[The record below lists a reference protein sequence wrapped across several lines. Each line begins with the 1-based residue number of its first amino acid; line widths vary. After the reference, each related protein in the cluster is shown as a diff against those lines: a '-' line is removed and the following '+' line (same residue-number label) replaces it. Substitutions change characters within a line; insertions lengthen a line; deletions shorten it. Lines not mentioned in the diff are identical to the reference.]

1 MSFPEAFLL
10 QFMEVIDKVGGND
23 TESSHME
30 LHKLFNEQGYSDYV
44 VVYLRLIT
52 SGQLQRDA
60 DFYQH
65 FIEGERTIA
74 EFCHQVCVLFLIF
87 SLLKRHC
94 GFITTVCFFVG
105 SRTNVQRV

>member
-1 MSFPEAFLL
+1 MNPLL
-10 QFMEVIDKVGGND
+10 QFMEVINKVGGD
-23 TESSHME
+23 DIESSHME

-65 FIEGERTIA
+65 FIEGERTIT
-74 EFCHQVCVLFLIF
+74 EFCHQVCLLIF
-87 SLLKRHC
+87 
-94 GFITTVCFFVG
+94 I
-105 SRTNVQRV
+105 

>member
-1 MSFPEAFLL
+1 
-10 QFMEVIDKVGGND
+10 MEVIEKVGGD
-23 TESSHME
+23 TQSSHME

-65 FIEGERTIA
+65 FIEGERTIT
-74 EFCHQVCVLFLIF
+74 EFCHQVCLLIIFIYLYHIVHINFL
-87 SLLKRHC
+87 L
-94 GFITTVCFFVG
+94 
-105 SRTNVQRV
+105 

>member
-1 MSFPEAFLL
+1 
-10 QFMEVIDKVGGND
+10 MEVIDKVGGD

-65 FIEGERTIA
+65 FIEGERTIS
-74 EFCHQVCVLFLIF
+74 EFCHQVYSYHYSFSNLFKMFIYIYCNVFPPPFF
-87 SLLKRHC
+87 SL
-94 GFITTVCFFVG
+94 G
-105 SRTNVQRV
+105 S

>member
-1 MSFPEAFLL
+1 MDFDEL
-10 QFMEVIDKVGGND
+10 QFMEVIDKVGGD

-65 FIEGERTIA
+65 FIEGDRTIT
-74 EFCHQVCVLFLIF
+74 EFCHQVCTSILTFIFFCHICIVNLI
-87 SLLKRHC
+87 
-94 GFITTVCFFVG
+94 I
-105 SRTNVQRV
+105 

>member
-1 MSFPEAFLL
+1 
-10 QFMEVIDKVGGND
+10 MEVIDKVGGD

-65 FIEGERTIA
+65 FIEGERTIS
-74 EFCHQVCVLFLIF
+74 EFCHQVRMMLISAQSFYVDIYSSILFIF
-87 SLLKRHC
+87 IL
-94 GFITTVCFFVG
+94 F
-105 SRTNVQRV
+105 

>member
-1 MSFPEAFLL
+1 MDFDEL
-10 QFMEVIDKVGGND
+10 QFMEVIDKVGGD
-23 TESSHME
+23 AESSYME

-65 FIEGERTIA
+65 FIEGDRTIT
-74 EFCHQVCVLFLIF
+74 EFCHQVCIAIHSYFYCHIYIINVTILIII
-87 SLLKRHC
+87 L
-94 GFITTVCFFVG
+94 FVG
-105 SRTNVQRV
+105 S

>member
-1 MSFPEAFLL
+1 
-10 QFMEVIDKVGGND
+10 MEVIDKVGGSD
-23 TESSHME
+23 TESSHTE

-65 FIEGERTIA
+65 FIEGERTIT
-74 EFCHQVCVLFLIF
+74 EFCHQVDICLMLLISF
-87 SLLKRHC
+87 NSFYEVR
-94 GFITTVCFFVG
+94 I
-105 SRTNVQRV
+105 

>member
-1 MSFPEAFLL
+1 
-10 QFMEVIDKVGGND
+10 MEVIDKVGGD

-65 FIEGERTIA
+65 FIEGDRTIT
-74 EFCHQVCVLFLIF
+74 EFCHQVCILILTFIFLASHIYMINPFIKFIIYTLIF
-87 SLLKRHC
+87 
-94 GFITTVCFFVG
+94 FIG
-105 SRTNVQRV
+105 S

>member
-1 MSFPEAFLL
+1 
-10 QFMEVIDKVGGND
+10 MEVIDKVGGSD

-65 FIEGERTIA
+65 FIEGERTIM
-74 EFCHQVCVLFLIF
+74 EFCHQVYSLISTLDDLVYIVIKF
-87 SLLKRHC
+87 FHHFE
-94 GFITTVCFFVG
+94 GFILKMHSFAG
-105 SRTNVQRV
+105 SRANVQRI

>member
-1 MSFPEAFLL
+1 
-10 QFMEVIDKVGGND
+10 MEVIDKVGGGD
-23 TESSHME
+23 AESSHME

-65 FIEGERTIA
+65 FIEGERTIT
-74 EFCHQVCVLFLIF
+74 EFCHQVCISILMLIF
-87 SLLKRHC
+87 NFNSISLN
-94 GFITTVCFFVG
+94 FFYEVMI
-105 SRTNVQRV
+105 

>member
-1 MSFPEAFLL
+1 
-10 QFMEVIDKVGGND
+10 MEVIDKVGGD

-65 FIEGERTIA
+65 FIEGERTIS
-74 EFCHQVCVLFLIF
+74 EFCHQVRDGESDSLNFFTLIF
-87 SLLKRHC
+87 DSNE
-94 GFITTVCFFVG
+94 FFFFFLG
-105 SRTNVQRV
+105 SRTNV

>member
-1 MSFPEAFLL
+1 
-10 QFMEVIDKVGGND
+10 MEVIDKVGGSD

-65 FIEGERTIA
+65 FIEGERTIM
-74 EFCHQVCVLFLIF
+74 EFCHQVYILI
-87 SLLKRHC
+87 SRIDDLVIYIYIYIMIK
-94 GFITTVCFFVG
+94 FF
-105 SRTNVQRV
+105 

>member
-1 MSFPEAFLL
+1 
-10 QFMEVIDKVGGND
+10 MEVIDKVGGD

-65 FIEGERTIA
+65 FIEGERTIS
-74 EFCHQVCVLFLIF
+74 EFCHQVRMMLISDQSFYVDIYYSILILFTFILKVYLY
-87 SLLKRHC
+87 LLH
-94 GFITTVCFFVG
+94 FCFLG
-105 SRTNVQRV
+105 SRTNV

>member
-1 MSFPEAFLL
+1 MTRKIYCEENNDIIKKFNFDKLLL
-10 QFMEVIDKVGGND
+10 QFMEVIAKVGGD
-23 TESSHME
+23 TDSSHME

-65 FIEGERTIA
+65 FIEGERTIS
-74 EFCHQVCVLFLIF
+74 EFCHQVRI
-87 SLLKRHC
+87 
-94 GFITTVCFFVG
+94 
-105 SRTNVQRV
+105 

>member
-1 MSFPEAFLL
+1 
-10 QFMEVIDKVGGND
+10 MEVIDKVGGD

-65 FIEGERTIA
+65 FIEGERTIS
-74 EFCHQVCVLFLIF
+74 EFCHQVRMLISAQSFYVDIYSSILILFIFILIY
-87 SLLKRHC
+87 LLY
-94 GFITTVCFFVG
+94 FCFPG
-105 SRTNVQRV
+105 SRTNV

>member
-1 MSFPEAFLL
+1 MIQFCYVEFIVTKIRIDLHDHLL
-10 QFMEVIDKVGGND
+10 QFMEVIDKVGGD

-65 FIEGERTIA
+65 FIEGERTIS
-74 EFCHQVCVLFLIF
+74 EFCHQVCI
-87 SLLKRHC
+87 
-94 GFITTVCFFVG
+94 
-105 SRTNVQRV
+105 

>member
-1 MSFPEAFLL
+1 
-10 QFMEVIDKVGGND
+10 MEVIDKVGGS
-23 TESSHME
+23 TESSHIE

-65 FIEGERTIA
+65 FIEGERTIT
-74 EFCHQVCVLFLIF
+74 EFCHQVYFLMLILIILYHKSTF
-87 SLLKRHC
+87 YDDLPQYF
-94 GFITTVCFFVG
+94 FI
-105 SRTNVQRV
+105 RK

>member
-1 MSFPEAFLL
+1 MTLLHSTYYELILL
-10 QFMEVIDKVGGND
+10 QFMEVIDKVGGD
-23 TESSHME
+23 TDSSHME

-65 FIEGERTIA
+65 FIEGERTIS
-74 EFCHQVCVLFLIF
+74 EFCHQVHI
-87 SLLKRHC
+87 
-94 GFITTVCFFVG
+94 
-105 SRTNVQRV
+105 

>member
-1 MSFPEAFLL
+1 MWVNFDEFLL
-10 QFMEVIDKVGGND
+10 QFMEVIDKVGGD

-60 DFYQH
+60 DFFQH
-65 FIEGERTIA
+65 FIEGERTIS
-74 EFCHQVCVLFLIF
+74 EFCHQVCIWWSLVNLSVSTLILVHLYFIMLFF
-87 SLLKRHC
+87 
-94 GFITTVCFFVG
+94 
-105 SRTNVQRV
+105 

>member
-1 MSFPEAFLL
+1 MNLLL
-10 QFMEVIDKVGGND
+10 QFMEVINKVGGD
-23 TESSHME
+23 DIESSHME

-65 FIEGERTIA
+65 FIEGERTIT
-74 EFCHQVCVLFLIF
+74 EFCHQVCLLIF
-87 SLLKRHC
+87 
-94 GFITTVCFFVG
+94 I
-105 SRTNVQRV
+105 

>member
-1 MSFPEAFLL
+1 
-10 QFMEVIDKVGGND
+10 MEVIDKVGGSD
-23 TESSHME
+23 TESSYME

-65 FIEGERTIA
+65 FIEGERTII
-74 EFCHQVCVLFLIF
+74 EFCHQVR
-87 SLLKRHC
+87 KH
-94 GFITTVCFFVG
+94 FFVIYIRDNFLCAQYICLNIVFVHRRLNQCIK
-105 SRTNVQRV
+105 SPIIFIL

>member
-1 MSFPEAFLL
+1 
-10 QFMEVIDKVGGND
+10 MEVIDKVGGD

-65 FIEGERTIA
+65 FIEGERTIS
-74 EFCHQVCVLFLIF
+74 EFCHQVRIRHLISRQSHVNIF
-87 SLLKRHC
+87 IPVYLLY
-94 GFITTVCFFVG
+94 FIVIL
-105 SRTNVQRV
+105 SRKSNQCIRNLTIFTL